1 MKKYVLFFLFVLCTV
16 VMMAENYPHRSDYL
30 WVTVPDH
37 TDWLYECGDEANI
50 EVQFYKYGIPREGK
64 VEWVHISKGHT
75 AIPVP
80 IFSYG
85 PHAQDFMGV
94 QGNEQVSQKILKLL
108 QGRQ

>member
-64 VEWVHISKGHT
+64 VEWEVGTDLLKSDRKGT
-75 AIPVP
+75 AV
-80 IFSYG
+80 
-85 PHAQDFMGV
+85 
-94 QGNEQVSQKILKLL
+94 LKK
-108 QGRQ
+108 GRATINIGTA